1 MCGEEGPLG
10 EVTGKGTELSAGFK
24 SPPSPA
30 SDPVVFHLPFSPKYT
45 EGLGL
50 TKVHSFPFS
59 SQKDTFHCFC

>member
-10 EVTGKGTELSAGFK
+10 EVTGKVTELSAGFK
-24 SPPSPA
+24 

-50 TKVHSFPFS
+50 TKVHSFLFS